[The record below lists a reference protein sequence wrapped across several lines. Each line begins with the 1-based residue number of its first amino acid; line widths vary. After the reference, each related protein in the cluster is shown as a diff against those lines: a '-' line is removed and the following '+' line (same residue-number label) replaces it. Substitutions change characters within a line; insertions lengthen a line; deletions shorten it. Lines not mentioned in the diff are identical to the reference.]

1 MNNETNYFLS
11 KNDFQCFFYLDFAKC
26 DFADYQISMN
36 LHSNFCLIFAVK
48 NNHGL
53 HDKQRLLDIH
63 RKDNF

>member
-1 MNNETNYFLS
+1 MKRTISYRKMTS
-11 KNDFQCFFYLDFAKC
+11 SVFYLDFAKC
-26 DFADYQISMN
+26 DCADYQISMN